1 MTSFLQIGDWVSGTS
16 IEDERV
22 FGYIEEIHD
31 DAGLVAVRVMKSDRP
46 EAVGQKLRSRKQ
58 RVKKLPAHVPTTEG
72 ELMNLI
78 DLALATHDQKWFEE
92 LVNKLQQVQKKHKAT
107 DSDSLSS
114 IPYQR
119 WNQYRIR

>member
-16 IEDERV
+16 IEDERI
-22 FGYIEEIHD
+22 FGYIEEIHE

-58 RVKKLPAHVPTTEG
+58 RVKKLPVRTPTEKG
-72 ELMNLI
+72 ELKSLI
-78 DLALATHDQKWFEE
+78 DLALATRDQAWFAE
-92 LVNKLQQVQKKHKAT
+92 LAKKLHQTQQSHMSAKSAYPPSVAN
-107 DSDSLSS
+107 
-114 IPYQR
+114 QR

>member
-16 IEDERV
+16 VEDERI

-58 RVKKLPAHVPTTEG
+58 RVKKLPVRKPKAEG
-72 ELMNLI
+72 ELMSLI
-78 DLALATHDQKWFEE
+78 DLALATHDQAWFEE
-92 LVNKLQQVQKKHKAT
+92 LIGKLKQVQQN
-107 DSDSLSS
+107 DLSTES
-114 IPYQR
+114 VHPPSVPNQR
-119 WNQYRIR
+119 WNQFRIR